1 MKRLTLLVSVA
12 FIGIL
17 ATYAQKST
25 EPSLAAAGRFTTL
38 AGARRV
44 TGETSSASQFN
55 LNRLNSV
62 NITVKEL
69 RSFEAGLQNGSLDGN
84 QRIGNT
90 TAKARINALRV
101 VFNCIN
107 QKGGAVRPSEDD
119 LSKEQR
125 DALRSVFN
133 KKIDAKTIKEVTAGK
148 KFSSISKFVEF
159 FNSTF
164 D

>member
-1 MKRLTLLVSVA
+1 MKRLILLVSVA

-25 EPSLAAAGRFTTL
+25 EPFLAAAGRFTTL

-44 TGETSSASQFN
+44 TGETSSASQLN

-62 NITVKEL
+62 NITVQEL

-90 TAKARINALRV
+90 TVGKRIENLKV

-107 QKGGAVRPSEDD
+107 KKDGAERPTEND
-119 LSKEQR
+119 LSKEQS
-125 DALRSVFN
+125 DAIRSAFN
-133 KKIDAKTIKEVTAGK
+133 GRNPDTIKRSTAGK
-148 KFSSISKFVEF
+148 EFSSIPEFVRF
-159 FNSTF
+159 LNKAF

>member
-25 EPSLAAAGRFTTL
+25 EPSLAVAGRFTTL

-44 TGETSSASQFN
+44 TGETSSASQLN

-62 NITVKEL
+62 NITVQEL
-69 RSFEAGLQNGSLDGN
+69 RYFEAGLQNGSLDGN

-90 TAKARINALRV
+90 TVSTRIETLRG

-107 QKGGAVRPSEDD
+107 RKDGAERPSEVN
-119 LSKEQR
+119 LSDEQK
-125 DALRSVFN
+125 DALRSAFN
-133 KKIDAKTIKEVTAGK
+133 HIRPDLIKRITAGK
-148 KFSSISKFVEF
+148 KFSSIPIFVKFLKIA
-159 FNSTF
+159 F

>member
-1 MKRLTLLVSVA
+1 MKRLILLVSVA

-44 TGETSSASQFN
+44 TGETSSASQLN

-62 NITVKEL
+62 NITVQEL

-90 TAKARINALRV
+90 TATTRIKALKV

-107 QKGGAVRPSEDD
+107 LKDGAVRPTENN
-119 LSKEQR
+119 LSKEQS
-125 DALRSVFN
+125 DALRSAFN
-133 KKIDAKTIKEVTAGK
+133 CRNPDTIKQVTAGK
-148 KFSSISKFVEF
+148 KFSSIPEFVEF
-159 FNSTF
+159 LNITF